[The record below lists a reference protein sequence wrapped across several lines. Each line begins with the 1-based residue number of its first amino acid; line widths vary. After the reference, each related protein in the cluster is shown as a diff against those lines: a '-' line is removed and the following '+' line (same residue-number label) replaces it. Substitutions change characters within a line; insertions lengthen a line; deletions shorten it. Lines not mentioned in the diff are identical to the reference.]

1 MSGKRIISRR
11 VFLAVATALAGGG
24 AFAQPRDGASR
35 GGSIRRI
42 GYLSGATEQANAG
55 YLRRFRGGM
64 ADLNWR
70 EGKDYE
76 FVSRYTNG
84 VMSRLAS
91 AAQEL
96 VALRPDVLLAPGF
109 LSTRALANATKTIP
123 IVFLSI
129 IDPVGSGLIASL
141 SKPGGN
147 LTGFSEISQ
156 DLSAKRVQLL
166 SETIPNLKLLA
177 IVFAPEV
184 PTNPP
189 LADSAERAART
200 LGIGVARV
208 EMRESADVDAA
219 VRRAASTGAQAFLVF
234 ASGLTQARRGKLVEE
249 ALAQRLPGMYYDGE
263 FVEDGGFMSYA
274 ASPEFY
280 RRAATIVDKILRGG
294 KPSDIPVEEPTSF
307 EFMINLKT
315 AAALGIPI
323 RSSLRSR
330 ADRLV
335 E

>member
-11 VFLAVATALAGGG
+11 IFLAAATALAGG
-24 AFAQPRDGASR
+24 AVYAQPKEGDSR
-35 GGSIRRI
+35 GGSLRRI

-55 YLRRFRGGM
+55 YLRRFRAGM
-64 ADLNWR
+64 ADLHWR

-76 FVSRYTNG
+76 FLPRYTNG
-84 VMSRLAS
+84 VMGRLPS
-91 AAQEL
+91 TAQEL
-96 VALRPDVLLAPGF
+96 VALRPDVVLAPGF

-123 IVFLSI
+123 IVFLAI
-129 IDPVGSGLIASL
+129 IDPVGSGLVASL

-147 LTGFSEISQ
+147 LTGFSEVSQ

-166 SETIPNLKLLA
+166 SETVLNLKLLA
-177 IVFAPEV
+177 ILFAPEI

-189 LADSAERAART
+189 LANLAEKAAKS
-200 LGIGVARV
+200 LGIGVTRI
-208 EMRESADVDAA
+208 ELRESADVDAA
-219 VRRAASTGAQAFLVF
+219 VRRAASNGAQAFVVF

-249 ALAQRLPGMYYDGE
+249 SLALRIPGMYYDGE

-274 ASPEFY
+274 ASPEIY

-294 KPSDIPVEEPTSF
+294 KPSDIPVEQPTSF
-307 EFMINLKT
+307 ELMINLKT
-315 AAALGIPI
+315 AAMLGISVPG
-323 RSSLRSR
+323 SLRSQ